1 MNSRSLF
8 LVKQLG
14 VIEWNY
20 QVCFKTEDGN
30 FSHHTLVNWEAV
42 DHNEKQMLEAFRTLK
57 SKWTNS
63 WEIQFRTIIKKK
75 IPLLYQEAIS
85 GILDPQFTVNLQKVQ
100 NIFNN
105 IFNLHY
111 FYVLS
116 WVVFLPWEITQG
128 ASIVAWNSF
137 VGSIYQWWATP
148 FLKIINNSVSLIC
161 FLFLFFPIFSWE
173 ELK

>member
-100 NIFNN
+100 RCY
-105 IFNLHY
+105 Y
-111 FYVLS
+111 FQ
-116 WVVFLPWEITQG
+116 FT
-128 ASIVAWNSF
+128 
-137 VGSIYQWWATP
+137 
-148 FLKIINNSVSLIC
+148 
-161 FLFLFFPIFSWE
+161 LFLCPLLSSIFTLRNNTGDKYSCMEFFCR
-173 ELK
+173 